1 MILRLENMNTDRDRG
16 KLDASRVRGLAKKT
30 KDGPEARRLLAL
42 AAIYDGETR
51 SEAARWAGSGFR
63 SSGTG

>member
-1 MILRLENMNTDRDRG
+1 MILRLGNMSTDRDRG

-42 AAIYDGETR
+42 
-51 SEAARWAGSGFR
+51 EAV
-63 SSGTG
+63 